1 MKFNAVMGSLYPIFR
16 DVFDDD
22 EIVIDANTTANDIDG
37 WDSLTHIRLV
47 ISIEKA
53 FNLRFSAAE
62 ISELE
67 NVGEMVE
74 LIVRLS

>member
-53 FNLRFSAAE
+53 FNLRFTAAE

-74 LIVRLS
+74 LIVSLS